1 MSASKHTPGPW
12 RIARYNHEDEEARLE
27 MDCNH
32 PDGWRWSGWI
42 GVRTEANARLIAAA
56 PDMLGALKEMLEALW
71 GEGDGGEPPAF
82 IQRATDAIA
91 RAEGRDA
98 DV

>member
-56 PDMLGALKEMLEALW
+56 PDMLDALKGLLDFIEIEQLRMDADAL
-71 GEGDGGEPPAF
+71 
-82 IQRATDAIA
+82 QIA
-91 RAEGRDA
+91 RAAIAKAEARDA
-98 DV
+98 HV